1 MTQNPESVEKE
12 SNTNDFQDNIAY
24 WLDSLTLQVA
34 KRLAE
39 VALPYNFSWRDIEIL
54 RAIRDADGGLPLTRL
69 LYPNG
74 LGGLDNKTGQDL
86 FQRFKDAA
94 FLEVIHSDDAPVMIE
109 LTEIGKEYVDS
120 RQQAYVELGERL
132 TNAVGADFLKDLKAV
147 QKALSAKKESH
158 A

>member
-1 MTQNPESVEKE
+1 MSQNLEVVEKE
-12 SNTNDFQDNIAY
+12 SNTTDFQDNIAY
-24 WLDSLTLQVA
+24 WLDSLAHQITA
-34 KRLAE
+34 KLAE

-54 RAIRDADGGLPLTRL
+54 KAIRDAEGGLPLTRL

-120 RQQAYVELGERL
+120 RHQAYTNLGEKL
-132 TNAVGADFLKDLKAV
+132 SESVGADFLKDLKAV
-147 QKALSAKKESH
+147 RKALAAKKESQS
-158 A
+158 

>member
-1 MTQNPESVEKE
+1 MEKE
-12 SNTNDFQDNIAY
+12 SNTNHFQDNIAY
-24 WLDSLTLQVA
+24 WLDSLTHQVA
-34 KRLAE
+34 KKLAE

-54 RAIRDADGGLPLTRL
+54 KAIRDAEGGLPLTRL

-74 LGGLDNKTGQDL
+74 LGGMDNKTGQYL

-94 FLEVIHSDDAPVMIE
+94 FLDVIHSDDAPVMIA

-120 RQQAYVELGERL
+120 RHQAFKDLGETL
-132 TNAVGADFLKDLKAV
+132 NNAVGADFLKDLKAV

>member
-1 MTQNPESVEKE
+1 MGAWDLEYASREPARRQG
-12 SNTNDFQDNIAY
+12 
-24 WLDSLTLQVA
+24 
-34 KRLAE
+34 
-39 VALPYNFSWRDIEIL
+39 
-54 RAIRDADGGLPLTRL
+54 DADGGLPLTRL

-120 RQQAYVELGERL
+120 RHQAYVELGERL